1 MGGTQVMFSRYQKFV
16 FGGAKLFALVAAV
29 GFFSTIAGAT
39 QNPEQQAPSLSAQ
52 PIKMALA
59 ATSPRLADSEFC
71 APHCAADF
79 PDYWHLYFAA
89 NNGGGA
95 AVEAPSLLRVPARQL
110 QQEVHI
116 VLATLRAVNIQ
127 VRGQWRAEPSN
138 AFSIYAQDNGQKGI
152 LMLTTSLSDTKVV
165 TVEVKD
171 MFSYLNPLYEDLAA
185 TAFITVQP
193 GMPLARLLSFT
204 PSTVYIGEN
213 VKGVVTLVN
222 YKNAV
227 QGCPPDQ
234 IYSPALLFDDKPN
247 ILGFPDWLSNYDYQ
261 GGFDIESAEYSFDIA
276 PPATPNIY
284 VFSVT
289 AYVSC
294 SLPNGGGDISFSFTD
309 NYTLV
314 VAELSLQFTNA
325 PTDFVAAPAGK
336 VAEVYDVDGRGSYD
350 FTFDL
355 IGGEQYVNA
364 GGNVLFSLGEK
375 DGRLT
380 VHNGVEQKELYR
392 APYLLTVEISD
403 ERSVQNGGPQ
413 AITAVLSVVLMTAI
427 TNAPDV
433 SGLRGEFVYA
443 AGGQARTWQADE
455 DFELLPKINSGATLI
470 VQGGSKIA
478 VQSDSFVFVL
488 EPAVEAR
495 LILINGSS
503 LLGLVTSISDS
514 VEGLTAYYGQE
525 NLLEGEQGV
534 IYQIKA
540 GTQFEKLGNKP
551 LLQCMDFA
559 ELGIEELRYACGV
572 SGEQAQ
578 IAGDS
583 AGRRLRAL
591 ADAAVVPL
599 AAEPSNSL
607 RLDFVSKSLTN
618 KEHGLHFLVT
628 RGSLELPQLLTNYLN
643 MPAYGTGRWLLYD
656 IEDNSNILTVA
667 PGPQLPPF
675 AKLTIHAHQDVV
687 MTVTAANVQTQIG
700 WEVLANT
707 DFEVG
712 EFDGVVRGVTQSS
725 LPPGLITLTVQVT
738 DQFSV
743 LRERYDNYLA
753 TGQVT
758 IFVWE
763 PLSVLSLPQRLT
775 LSHQQAGSVAAFT
788 ASGGDGKYS
797 YTLPQSDKFSLSPG
811 ATSAVLSLRV
821 PPQEGPAILAITV
834 TLRDVIGSLPVQAAA
849 TVEILSPLSLSLAV
863 ADGHVH
869 SEYIGTVARVQGQGG
884 YSDYDYSLVGSAAV
898 FAIDEENGMISI
910 IQAVEGLATL
920 SVTVRVSDKP
930 PLPALPTEA
939 IATMVITVV
948 EAISFGE
955 VPAKLTVIANYW
967 QSLAALEA
975 SGGYG
980 DISLSISGDDSF
992 DSFYLTNGTL
1002 SYGTLYAAPSGDNE
1016 QARMITLV
1024 IVADDTGAAVPEAV
1038 SIAVAVSAKL
1048 AASFA
1053 TRVRTSRQVIGGS
1066 LGYTQT
1072 SGGIAPYTYRL
1083 VDGGFSI
1090 IGGDGGDE
1098 GGDDILVFGS
1108 NHLTVVMTTGQLSVI
1123 AKFDGA
1129 TELTVKWAVNDSDNE
1144 RTPEL
1149 TVTTVVEVVDGVVF
1163 RSSRGYQMEVT
1174 AQVSGHPER
1183 TGALRLFALLATGAD
1198 GEVSYAAPIF
1208 TPSTVAAAFTVLYD
1222 GAGVA
1227 VSLTTYLL
1235 DQPQKLSINIL
1246 ISAEVESQD
1255 VTDEQLLQIMVVQ
1268 PPPVSLSLPLMMT
1281 LYDGGDNCCLVAA
1294 TMTGESGLTPYGYT
1308 LFDDSGNLTIVAE
1321 ENSAVLSLRAKP
1333 TAAATLTV
1341 SLAVFDAYQPPRR
1354 ATVKAM
1360 VTVLAPLTLSLPAQ
1374 VRPLRHEIMEL
1385 IATLAGMGGDAQ
1397 YTYTVL
1403 HLPHDRYRLT
1413 DDHRLSVRLAGVN
1426 SYSVTVVLMDK
1437 IGSTAATAVAS
1448 VSVFSTLAYTA
1459 PDKVSVYSRYTGVV
1473 ATIMASGGDGEYIYT
1488 ASGDDFTIVNN
1499 NGMGVLSLTVAY
1511 AGLTILTVSVGIAD
1525 MIGSQATTATVSLI
1539 IQPPLELSVPS
1550 NIVTVAHMYVGVL
1563 ATLTAAGGSG
1573 AEDSYLYTVA
1583 GSKANLVGNDETATL
1598 SLTLA
1603 HHGAISFTLTAVL
1616 SDTAGN
1622 RPIEEL
1628 ITVSVLPPLGL
1639 LAPATLTISYL
1650 QTGVLAIL
1658 EPSGG
1663 RQPYTHQISE
1673 QAFTVHT
1680 TEAYVPSIDSAGA
1693 TLTSMVQVYALSITE
1708 AQAGLRRPTL
1718 TIVLTD
1724 AIGSPPLT
1732 ATMFIEVR
1740 SSISASVSVLAVVPS
1755 NYTLHVG
1762 RVFASGADDYI
1773 YSVVSPLSLLAID
1786 ADGVISLTAEIIG
1799 ATILYAA
1806 IQVRDSLSPSAI
1818 TLMLTVNMSPPLA
1831 LTAPD
1836 ELSLAYR
1843 SLPVLATL
1851 TMTGGHGEYSLTWSD
1866 LNLFTLSIDAAATV
1880 AVLSLAVAQESPWHT
1895 TLTIVLRDT
1904 LGSPPVVAAV
1914 TMMALPQLVLP
1925 EAFLTI
1931 QNSVYSIAPQDNRT
1945 SVSLQAAGGS
1955 GSYVYSL
1962 ESAQLSVDAATGEL
1976 FVSEDIGGPVT
1987 LTIEALVR
1995 DPISLPQT
2003 QATANILL
2011 VVNPPLEVAGS
2022 AYPLFSGV
2030 VDTAG
2035 KIKPSGAWGRERD
2048 TFSLVRNPN
2057 NAFAVQPDGL
2067 LVITLAQ
2074 PITVLTPVVLV
2085 SNGAE
2090 AMEVSVE
2097 ISVQAE
2103 IGGGDLYEDGEM
2115 LIIGGYRYGAAKQK
2129 ILSSE
2134 VWASDDGIAWE
2145 LRTAAA
2151 EFGPRILPEAIQYKG
2166 RIWLIGGE
2174 SADGLAQDIWSSSDG
2189 GVTWRR
2195 DVEKVPFG
2203 DTFGGALVAYNG
2215 KMWFLS
2221 TGGEV
2226 WNTDN
2231 GIDWN
2236 SVAQGKGYPQRPQGK
2251 YFAEAFGIRI
2261 LLFAGD
2267 GENADIWASSDGAD
2281 WTRTR
2286 NEQNWL
2292 PRDGV
2297 AIEASRRTEDGLAF
2311 NEQIFVVRGGSLNQH
2326 DEILVAK
2333 GGGDEWDLA
2342 SHMPSTVGIDAGRQY
2357 AGFVFY
2363 RGNLYVA
2370 GGRRINGELL
2380 GDVWRGNR
2388 NGLNWKLATGNLGG
2402 RSHHAMIVAKRL
2414 KLPEFSGLQLGDMYV
2429 VGGIYTPG
2437 QVWRYRH
2444 GEWTKMP
2451 VNLNGEYVEMVYY
2464 DDALYAHAKDGGAVG
2479 NLYFTRYPEKG
2490 WNRVANELSNTQLH
2504 MVSYDGK
2511 LITIQDDKVWF
2522 FEDGKWTHKTYE
2534 GRAGGDIDL
2543 VAHKGLLYALGGY
2556 ADSQNGPYFDDVWR
2570 SADGENWTKINDPS
2584 GFPPQAGN
2592 FVSDNEYI
2600 YLMGGHAP
2608 SPTDGA
2614 IGDTSGKGSGDK
2626 RVITQLVLKSTD
2638 AIHWVTLYAPSQVPS
2653 KYGER
2658 APWATG
2664 SDQYESDLAVGS
2676 DGEIYVVG
2684 GSGVKDGFWESTDQ
2698 AESWMDIAAAWDNDE
2713 NQGPGAAVVT
2723 NLDATI
2729 PAVFVLDDTPIIE
2742 IPSGFHGDFPLVTM
2756 EAVGGNRFFKWSI
2769 TDDPYNMFDIGE
2781 ESGIIYAILGLEG
2794 PIPFGGGTFEI
2805 TVRAD
2810 SDIYSDTRRVR
2821 MRILPPVPLQAR
2833 FDTTKG
2839 EFTQQEEGIVGN
2851 LHWVAGAW
2859 GGDEK
2864 YNFYSLVGNPQ
2875 SVFAMDGNA
2884 LVLTVTGMIG
2894 GYTPVVRLSNGGQFV
2909 DIPVTVTVLQPQ
2921 PEGSIHQGDMFVVG
2935 GRIEDGEYGNAVWR
2949 YRDGGW
2955 TRLTAANISDTP
2967 VEKGLEVA
2975 YYQGRLYLLGLGSG
2989 KNHVLSSADGINW
3002 REEAAM
3008 PANRLYHTAVPHEG
3022 KLVVFGGYV
3031 EGESFSIQDPA
3042 VWEFD
3047 GEKWSVIHAESFP
3060 EDVGRYD
3067 FDGVSHRGLL
3077 YASGGQSIASFIGG
3091 STPVYYND
3099 VWVSADGGRS
3109 WKRVDEDAESKYEG
3123 GKGVMLKGIDPDS
3136 GAINLYQVRSR
3147 GGLRATV
3154 WSSLAGVEWTQ
3165 RGVVK
3170 ATVEGQGVLP
3180 VDVDFSDEKSDGAFD
3195 GRRLFVIRD
3204 KACALSDPNSCIY
3217 TVLYGS
3223 ANGQDWKAASDDTGL
3238 PQISEYQ
3245 LVAAPYLDAPTPL
3258 TFDVPNKWVVVPQNY
3273 VGKILTIRAW
3283 GGAGVYSYSLLSQ
3296 QIFSLDQI
3304 SGKISLLQARTSDL
3318 IYVTVRVE
3326 SGGQV
3331 IEQIVQIGSHY
3342 LSLTVQATAI
3352 LVPSNHGGKPFYTAE
3367 AEGGYLP
3374 YTYRANPVSG
3384 QQSQVHI
3391 TPQGELFIPL
3401 VKSSQVQSQEVIV
3414 EVIDAVGDSAEA
3426 VIEIS
3431 VTPPFNWAGVTAINE
3446 VIPYNEKRKLW
3457 DGAGKNFPSG
3467 GLPFAGAQPYLF
3479 SIGVFTST
3487 PGDHNL
3493 SVDVA
3498 TGDVWK
3504 LADGWSGNL
3513 YRQQVQITLIWSDAQ
3528 GDRLFFPRNIEV
3540 GGRLRLE
3547 WDSDRQSIPN
3557 RYAGVIGTLSLQPTD
3572 YPAEAVNYYTNH
3584 YNFDVSADGA
3594 MIANPAP
3601 FGPATVVI
3609 QVWAEND
3616 VLSSAPRMLTIKID
3630 APIKVGASE
3639 RAAADHEFLPM
3650 ASVAENL
3657 MMPPR
3662 NEEPPPS
3669 NILWLSLGS
3678 RCFDDAAVKMTAWQ
3692 NWAGC
3697 GAV

>member
-1 MGGTQVMFSRYQKFV
+1 MGDTQVMFNQYQKFV

-29 GFFSTIAGAT
+29 GFLSTIAGAT

-127 VRGQWRAEPSN
+127 VRGQWRVSEASN

-152 LMLTTSLSDTKVV
+152 LMLTTSLSETKVV

-193 GMPLARLLSFT
+193 GMALPRLLSFT

-227 QGCPPDQ
+227 QGCNPNQ
-234 IYSPALLFDDKPN
+234 IYSSALLFDEPN

-261 GGFDIESAEYSFDIA
+261 GSFDIESAEYSFDIT

-289 AYVSC
+289 ANVSC
-294 SLPNGGGDISFSFTD
+294 RLPNGGGKISFSFTD
-309 NYTLV
+309 NYTLAV
-314 VAELSLQFTNA
+314 EELPLQFTNA

-355 IGGEQYVNA
+355 IGGGLNA
-364 GGNVLFSLGEK
+364 DGNVLFSLGEK

-413 AITAVLSVVLMTAI
+413 AITAVLSVVLMTAV
-427 TNAPDV
+427 TNGKNVPGV

-443 AGGQARTWQADE
+443 AGGQARTFQAME

-488 EPAVEAR
+488 EPGIEDR

-534 IYQIKA
+534 IYQIGA

-551 LLQCMDFA
+551 LLQCIDFA
-559 ELGIEELRYACGV
+559 RLVIPGFRYACGGA
-572 SGEQAQ
+572 GEQAQ

-591 ADAAVVPL
+591 ADAAVAPL
-599 AAEPSNSL
+599 AEEPSNSL
-607 RLDFVSKSLTN
+607 KLDFVSKKLTN

-628 RGSLELPQLLTNYLN
+628 RGSLELPQLLTNYIN

-656 IEDNSNILTVA
+656 IDDNSDILTVA

-687 MTVTAANVQTQIG
+687 MTVTAENVQTQIG

-725 LPPGLITLTVQVT
+725 LPPGLITLTVQVA

-743 LRERYDNYLA
+743 LRARYTNYLA

-811 ATSAVLSLRV
+811 ATSAVLSLMV

-884 YSDYDYSLVGSAAV
+884 YSDYGYSLVGSAAV

-930 PLPALPTEA
+930 PLPALPTEV

-967 QSLAALEA
+967 QFLATLEA

-980 DISLSISGDDSF
+980 DISLSISGDDL
-992 DSFYLTNGTL
+992 FYLTNGTL
-1002 SYGTLYAAPSGDNE
+1002 SYGTLYAAPSGDGE

-1048 AASFA
+1048 AASFDGPV
-1053 TRVRTSRQVIGGS
+1053 TIPRTLFIGG
-1066 LGYTQT
+1066 LGKTQT

-1083 VDGGFSI
+1083 VDVGNSSI
-1090 IGGDGGDE
+1090 SVPDE
-1098 GGDDILVFGS
+1098 GEGAYEIHVFGS
-1108 NHLTVVMTTGQLSVI
+1108 ELLTVVMTTGQLSVI
-1123 AKFDGA
+1123 GKFDDPMLTVKWA
-1129 TELTVKWAVNDSDNE
+1129 FSLTVKWAVNDSDNE

-1149 TVTTVVEVVDGVVF
+1149 TVTTVVEVVDRLVF

-1183 TGALRLFALLATGAD
+1183 TGALRLFTLFAVGAD
-1198 GEVSYAAPIF
+1198 GEVSYAAPTF
-1208 TPSTVAAAFTVLYD
+1208 NPSTVAAAFTVLYD
-1222 GAGVA
+1222 GAGVI
-1227 VSLTTYLL
+1227 VSLTSYLL

-1255 VTDEQLLQIMVVQ
+1255 VTEGQLLQILVVQ
-1268 PPPVSLSLPLMMT
+1268 PPTVSLSLPLMMT

-1321 ENSAVLSLRAKP
+1321 ENSAVLSLRVKP

-1341 SLAVFDAYQPPRR
+1341 SLAVFDAYQPPRS

-1360 VTVLAPLTLSLPAQ
+1360 VTVLA
-1374 VRPLRHEIMEL
+1374 
-1385 IATLAGMGGDAQ
+1385 
-1397 YTYTVL
+1397 
-1403 HLPHDRYRLT
+1403 
-1413 DDHRLSVRLAGVN
+1413 
-1426 SYSVTVVLMDK
+1426 
-1437 IGSTAATAVAS
+1437 
-1448 VSVFSTLAYTA
+1448 
-1459 PDKVSVYSRYTGVV
+1459 
-1473 ATIMASGGDGEYIYT
+1473 
-1488 ASGDDFTIVNN
+1488 
-1499 NGMGVLSLTVAY
+1499 
-1511 AGLTILTVSVGIAD
+1511 
-1525 MIGSQATTATVSLI
+1525 
-1539 IQPPLELSVPS
+1539 
-1550 NIVTVAHMYVGVL
+1550 
-1563 ATLTAAGGSG
+1563 
-1573 AEDSYLYTVA
+1573 
-1583 GSKANLVGNDETATL
+1583 
-1598 SLTLA
+1598 
-1603 HHGAISFTLTAVL
+1603 
-1616 SDTAGN
+1616 
-1622 RPIEEL
+1622 
-1628 ITVSVLPPLGL
+1628 PLGL

-1740 SSISASVSVLAVVPS
+1740 STISASVSVLAVVPS

-1762 RVFASGADDYI
+1762 RVFAAGGDGDYI
-1773 YSVVSPLSLLAID
+1773 YSVVSPLSLFAID

-1806 IQVRDSLSPSAI
+1806 IQVRDSLSPAAI

-1831 LTAPD
+1831 LTAPGK
-1836 ELSLAYR
+1836 LSLAYR

-1866 LNLFTLSIDAAATV
+1866 LSLFALSIDVAATV
-1880 AVLSLAVAQESPWHT
+1880 AVLSLSVAQESPWHT
-1895 TLTIVLRDT
+1895 ILTIVLRDT
-1904 LGSPPVVAAV
+1904 LGSPPVAAAV

-1925 EAFLTI
+1925 EVFLTI

-1955 GSYVYSL
+1955 GNYVYSL

-1987 LTIEALVR
+1987 LTIEALVW
-1995 DPISLPQT
+1995 DTLSLPQT
-2003 QATANILL
+2003 QATANIWL

-2022 AYPLFSGV
+2022 AYPLFNGV

-2035 KIKPSGAWGRERD
+2035 KIKTSGAWGRERD

-2057 NAFAVQPDGL
+2057 NAFAVQPDGF
-2067 LVITLAQ
+2067 LVLTLAQ

-2085 SNGAE
+2085 NNGAE

-2129 ILSSE
+2129 ILSAE
-2134 VWASDDGIAWE
+2134 VWASDDGITWE

-2166 RIWLIGGE
+2166 RIWLVGGE

-2236 SVAQGKGYPQRPQGK
+2236 SVAQGNGYPQRPQGK
-2251 YFAEAFGIRI
+2251 YFAEAFGIRL

-2267 GENADIWASSDGAD
+2267 GENSDIWASSDGTD

-2363 RGNLYVA
+2363 RDNLYVA

-2444 GEWTKMP
+2444 GEWTQMP
-2451 VNLNGEYVEMVYY
+2451 VNLNGQYVEMVYY
-2464 DDALYAHAKDGGAVG
+2464 DDALYAHARDGGAVG

-2490 WNRVANELSNTQLH
+2490 WNRVANELSDTQLH

-2614 IGDTSGKGSGDK
+2614 IGEGGSAGSGDK
-2626 RVITQLVLKSTD
+2626 REITQLVLKSTD

-2658 APWATG
+2658 SPWATG

-2676 DGEIYVVG
+2676 DDEIYVVG

-2698 AESWMDIAAAWDNDE
+2698 AESWINISAAWDIDE

-2794 PIPFGGGTFEI
+2794 PVPFDGGTFEI

-2821 MRILPPVPLQAR
+2821 MRILPQVPLQAR

-2851 LHWVAGAW
+2851 IHWVAGAW
-2859 GGDEK
+2859 GGE
-2864 YNFYSLVGNPQ
+2864 YNFYSLVSNPQ
-2875 SVFAMDGNA
+2875 SAFAMDGNA

-2921 PEGSIHQGDMFVVG
+2921 PEGSIHQGDMFIVG
-2935 GRIEDGEYGNAVWR
+2935 GYEDGYGNAVWR

-2955 TRLTAANISDTP
+2955 NVTVANISDDI
-2967 VEKGLEVA
+2967 EKGLEVA
-2975 YYQGRLYLLGLGSG
+2975 YYQERLYLLGLGAG

-3031 EGESFSIQDPA
+3031 ERADLSGIQDPA

-3060 EDVGRYD
+3060 EDFGRYD

-3077 YASGGQSIASFIGG
+3077 YASGGQSIASFLG
-3091 STPVYYND
+3091 SGTPVYYND

-3109 WKRVDEDAESKYEG
+3109 WKRVDEDAESTYEG

-3136 GAINLYQVRSR
+3136 GAINLYQVRNQ

-3170 ATVEGQGVLP
+3170 TEVINHGVLP
-3180 VDVDFSDEKSDGAFD
+3180 VNVDFSDEKSDGAFD
-3195 GRRLFVIRD
+3195 GRQLFVISD
-3204 KACALSDPNSCIY
+3204 TVCALSDPNSCIH

-3223 ANGQDWKAASDDTGL
+3223 ANGQDWKAASSDSGL
-3238 PQISEYQ
+3238 SQISEYQ
-3245 LVAAPYLDAPTPL
+3245 LVAVPYLDAPTPL
-3258 TFDVPNKWVVVPQNY
+3258 TFDAPKKWVVVPQNY

-3296 QIFSLDQI
+3296 QREIFSLDQI

-3318 IYVTVRVE
+3318 IYATVRVE

-3331 IEQIVQIGSHY
+3331 IEQIIQINSHY
-3342 LSLTVQATAI
+3342 LPLTVRDAGSI

-3391 TPQGELFIPL
+3391 TPQQGELFIPL
-3401 VKSSQVQSQEVIV
+3401 VKSSQVESQKVIV
-3414 EVIDAVGDSAEA
+3414 EVIDAIGDSAETE
-3426 VIEIS
+3426 IEIS
-3431 VTPPFNWAGVTAINE
+3431 VTPPFIWAGVTAINE
-3446 VIPYNEKRKLW
+3446 VIPYNEERKLW

-3479 SIGVFTST
+3479 SIGVFTGT

-3493 SVDVA
+3493 SVDAA

-3504 LADGWSGNL
+3504 VADGWSGNL
-3513 YRQQVQITLIWSDAQ
+3513 YRQQVQITLIWSDAL
-3528 GDRLFFPRNIEV
+3528 GEHMFFTRNIEV

-3547 WDSDRQSIPN
+3547 WDSDRQSIPS

-3572 YPAEAVNYYTNH
+3572 YPAGAVNYYTDH

-3650 ASVAENL
+3650 ASAAENL

-3662 NEEPPPS
+3662 NEEPQPP

-3692 NWAGC
+3692 NWAVC

>member
-1 MGGTQVMFSRYQKFV
+1 MGDTQVMLSQYQKFV

-29 GFFSTIAGAT
+29 GFLSTIAGAT
-39 QNPEQQAPSLSAQ
+39 QNPEQQAPSLNAQ
-52 PIKMALA
+52 PIKMAWA

-79 PDYWHLYFAA
+79 PDYWHLYLAA
-89 NNGGGA
+89 NNGEEA

-110 QQEVHI
+110 QEGHI

-127 VRGQWRAEPSN
+127 VRGQWHAEPSN

-152 LMLTTSLSDTKVV
+152 LMLTTSLSETKVV

-204 PSTVYIGEN
+204 PSTVYIGEKN

-227 QGCPPDQ
+227 QGCNPQQ
-234 IYSPALLFDDKPN
+234 IYSPYLFSDEPN
-247 ILGFPDWLSNYDYQ
+247 IFGFPDWLSNYNSKENFAID
-261 GGFDIESAEYSFDIA
+261 SAEYSFDIA
-276 PPATPNIY
+276 PPATSNIH

-289 AYVSC
+289 AKVYC
-294 SLPNGGGDISFSFTD
+294 YLPNNNLLAFSFTD
-309 NYTLV
+309 NYTLAV
-314 VAELSLQFTNA
+314 EELPLQFTNA

-350 FTFDL
+350 FTFTL
-355 IGGEQYVNA
+355 IGGGQYVNA
-364 GGNVLFSLGEK
+364 DNDALFSLGEK

-403 ERSVQNGGPQ
+403 DRPVQNGGPQ
-413 AITAVLSVVLMTAI
+413 AITAALSVVLMTVI
-427 TNAPDV
+427 TNGKNAGV
-433 SGLRGEFVYA
+433 NGVRGEFVYT
-443 AGGQARTWQADE
+443 AGGQARTLQADE

-470 VQGGSKIA
+470 VRGGSKIA

-488 EPAVEAR
+488 EPGYEDR

-514 VEGLTAYYGQE
+514 VEGLTAYYGKE

-534 IYQIKA
+534 IYQIGA

-551 LLQCMDFA
+551 LLQCIDFGR
-559 ELGIEELRYACGV
+559 LGIKELRYACGV

-578 IAGDS
+578 IVGDS
-583 AGRRLRAL
+583 AGRRLRTL

-618 KEHGLHFLVT
+618 KEDDLHFLVT

-656 IEDNSNILTVA
+656 IEDNSDILTVA
-667 PGPQLPPF
+667 PGPQMPPF

-707 DFEVG
+707 DFVVG

-725 LPPGLITLTVQVT
+725 LPPGLITLTVQVA

-743 LRERYDNYLA
+743 LRPQRYTNYLA

-763 PLSVLSLPQRLT
+763 PLEQSAPPTLTVPHLFGGVLATLTAAGGDGQYTYDTAAADFSLLPAEAGAEVVLSVLTPQEGFAQHIITVVLRDSAGSRAAASTVTVIFRAPVSLSAMGVITVHSEYVGVVTTLKASLEGGDYIYSPIGISPQLSVGIDDGVVAITAGVAEETLLLLTAQVQANTNPPSYGTVTVMVKVLPPLELAAPSPVTVVHLYTGIVATLSAAGGNGVAASYSYAIDSTLFDVSNNEGERILLLTAAQNGAMRLTGSVVLSDMINSPPATAVVTVEVLPPLSVLALPQRLT

-788 ASGGDGKYS
+788 ASGGDGNYS
-797 YTLPQSDKFSLSPG
+797 YTLPQSDKFSLLPG

-821 PPQEGPAILAITV
+821 PPQEGPAILAVTV
-834 TLRDVIGSLPVQAAA
+834 TLRDAIGSLPVQAAA

-884 YSDYDYSLVGSAAV
+884 YSDYGYSLVGSAAV
-898 FAIDEENGMISI
+898 FAIDEANGMISI

-967 QSLAALEA
+967 QFLATLEA

-980 DISLSISGDDSF
+980 DISLSISGDDL
-992 DSFYLTNGTL
+992 FYLTNGTL
-1002 SYGTLYAAPSGDNE
+1002 SYGTLYATPSGDDE

-1053 TRVRTSRQVIGGS
+1053 TRVRTSRQVIDGS

-1090 IGGDGGDE
+1090 IGGDGGGD
-1098 GGDDILVFGS
+1098 GGGGLPVVGS
-1108 NHLTVVMTTGQLSVI
+1108 SHLTVVMTTGQLSVI

-1183 TGALRLFALLATGAD
+1183 TGALELFTLFAVGAD

-1208 TPSTVAAAFTVLYD
+1208 IPSTVAAAFTVLYD
-1222 GAGVA
+1222 GAGVV
-1227 VSLTTYLL
+1227 VSLTSYLL

-1255 VTDEQLLQIMVVQ
+1255 VTDEQLLQILVVQ

-1294 TMTGESGLTPYGYT
+1294 TITGESGLTPYGYT

-1321 ENSAVLSLRAKP
+1321 ENSTVLSLRVKP

-1341 SLAVFDAYQPPRR
+1341 SLAVFDAYQPPRS

-1360 VTVLAPLTLSLPAQ
+1360 VTVLA
-1374 VRPLRHEIMEL
+1374 
-1385 IATLAGMGGDAQ
+1385 
-1397 YTYTVL
+1397 
-1403 HLPHDRYRLT
+1403 
-1413 DDHRLSVRLAGVN
+1413 
-1426 SYSVTVVLMDK
+1426 
-1437 IGSTAATAVAS
+1437 
-1448 VSVFSTLAYTA
+1448 
-1459 PDKVSVYSRYTGVV
+1459 
-1473 ATIMASGGDGEYIYT
+1473 
-1488 ASGDDFTIVNN
+1488 
-1499 NGMGVLSLTVAY
+1499 
-1511 AGLTILTVSVGIAD
+1511 
-1525 MIGSQATTATVSLI
+1525 
-1539 IQPPLELSVPS
+1539 
-1550 NIVTVAHMYVGVL
+1550 
-1563 ATLTAAGGSG
+1563 
-1573 AEDSYLYTVA
+1573 
-1583 GSKANLVGNDETATL
+1583 
-1598 SLTLA
+1598 
-1603 HHGAISFTLTAVL
+1603 
-1616 SDTAGN
+1616 
-1622 RPIEEL
+1622 
-1628 ITVSVLPPLGL
+1628 PLGL

-1806 IQVRDSLSPSAI
+1806 VQVRDSLSPAAI

-1836 ELSLAYR
+1836 KLSLAYR

-1866 LNLFTLSIDAAATV
+1866 LNLFTLSIDVAATV

-1955 GSYVYSL
+1955 GNYVYSL

-2011 VVNPPLEVAGS
+2011 VVNSPLEVAGS

-2090 AMEVSVE
+2090 TMEVSVE

-2129 ILSSE
+2129 ILSAE

-2267 GENADIWASSDGAD
+2267 GENADIWASSDGTD

-2570 SADGENWTKINDPS
+2570 SADGENWTKINDPA

-2608 SPTDGA
+2608 SPTDG
-2614 IGDTSGKGSGDK
+2614 GSGEGGSGGSGDK
-2626 RVITQLVLKSTD
+2626 REITQLVLKSTD

-2653 KYGER
+2653 KYGKR

-2664 SDQYESDLAVGS
+2664 GDQYESDLAVGS

-2684 GSGVKDGFWESTDQ
+2684 GSGVKDGFWESEDQ

-2794 PIPFGGGTFEI
+2794 PVPFDGGTFEI

-2810 SDIYSDTRRVR
+2810 SDIYSDMERVR
-2821 MRILPPVPLQAR
+2821 MRILPPVSLQAR

-2851 LHWVAGAW
+2851 IHWVAGAW

-2864 YNFYSLVGNPQ
+2864 YNFYSLVSNPQ
-2875 SVFAMDGNA
+2875 SAFAMDGNA

-2894 GYTPVVRLSNGGQFV
+2894 RGYTPVVRLSNGGQFV
-2909 DIPVTVTVLQPQ
+2909 DIPVAVTVLQPA
-2921 PEGSIHQGDMFVVG
+2921 GSINQGDMFIVG
-2935 GRIEDGEYGNAVWR
+2935 GYEDGAYGNAVWR

-2955 TRLTAANISDTP
+2955 NVTVANISDTI
-2967 VEKGLEVA
+2967 EKGVEVA

-2989 KNHVLSSADGINW
+2989 KNHVLSSADGISW

-3008 PANRLYHTAVPHEG
+3008 PDSRIYHTAVPHEG

-3031 EGESFSIQDPA
+3031 EDANFNPKDPA

-3060 EDVGRYD
+3060 EAFGRYD

-3077 YASGGQSIASFIGG
+3077 YASGGQSIASFISS

-3165 RGVVK
+3165 RGVVE
-3170 ATVEGQGVLP
+3170 TEVINHGVLP

-3195 GRRLFVIRD
+3195 GRQLFVISD
-3204 KACALSDPNSCIY
+3204 TVCTLSTPKHCVH

-3223 ANGQDWKAASDDTGL
+3223 ANGQDWKSVASDDTGL

-3467 GLPFAGAQPYLF
+3467 GLPLAGAQPYLF

-3528 GDRLFFPRNIEV
+3528 GDRLFFTRNIEV

-3601 FGPATVVI
+3601 FGPATVII

-3650 ASVAENL
+3650 ASAAENL

-3662 NEEPPPS
+3662 NEEPQPP

>member
-1 MGGTQVMFSRYQKFV
+1 MLSQYQKFV
-16 FGGAKLFALVAAV
+16 FGGAKLFALMAAV

-39 QNPEQQAPSLSAQ
+39 QNPEQQARSLNAQ
-52 PIKMALA
+52 PIKMAWA
-59 ATSPRLADSEFC
+59 AASPRLADSESC

-79 PDYWHLYFAA
+79 PDYWHLYLAA
-89 NNGGGA
+89 NNGEEA
-95 AVEAPSLLRVPARQL
+95 AVEGPSLLRVPAMQL
-110 QQEVHI
+110 QDGHI

-127 VRGQWRAEPSN
+127 VRGQWHAEPSN
-138 AFSIYAQDNGQKGI
+138 AFSIYAQDNGQTGI
-152 LMLTTSLSDTKVV
+152 LMLTTSLQETKVV

-193 GMPLARLLSFT
+193 GVPLPRLLSFT
-204 PSTVYIGEN
+204 PSTVYIGDKN
-213 VKGVVTLVN
+213 AKGVVTLVN

-227 QGCPPDQ
+227 QGCDPQQ
-234 IYSPALLFDDKPN
+234 IYSPALFGEPN
-247 ILGFPDWLSNYDYQ
+247 ILGFPDWLSNYHSKEK
-261 GGFDIESAEYSFDIA
+261 FAIESAEYSFDIE

-289 AYVSC
+289 ANVYC
-294 SLPNGGGDISFSFTD
+294 DFPNSADLISFTD
-309 NYTLV
+309 NYTLA
-314 VAELSLQFTNA
+314 VAELPLQFTNA

-336 VAEVYDVDGRGSYD
+336 VAEVYDLDGRGSYD
-350 FTFDL
+350 FTFVL
-355 IGGEQYVNA
+355 IGGGQYVNA
-364 GGNVLFSLGEK
+364 DGNVLFSLGK

-380 VHNGVEQKELYR
+380 VHNGVERKELYR
-392 APYLLTVEISD
+392 APYLLTVEMSD
-403 ERSVQNGGPQ
+403 DRPAQNGGRQ
-413 AITAVLSVVLMTAI
+413 AITAALSVVLMTAI
-427 TNAPDV
+427 TNGKNVPGV
-433 SGLRGEFVYA
+433 SGLQGEFVYA
-443 AGGQARTWQADE
+443 AGGQARTLQADE
-455 DFELLPKINSGATLI
+455 DFDLLPKINSGATLI

-488 EPAVEAR
+488 EPGYEDR

-514 VEGLTAYYGQE
+514 VEGLTAYYGKE

-534 IYQIKA
+534 IYQIGA
-540 GTQFEKLGNKP
+540 QFEKLSDKP
-551 LLQCMDFA
+551 LFQCIDFGR
-559 ELGIEELRYACGV
+559 LGIHEELRYACGV
-572 SGEQAQ
+572 LGEQAQ

-583 AGRRLRAL
+583 AGRRLRTL
-591 ADAAVVPL
+591 AGAAVAPL
-599 AAEPSNSL
+599 AEEPSNSL
-607 RLDFVSKSLTN
+607 RLDFVAKQLTN
-618 KEHGLHFLVT
+618 KPPTNKYRLHFLVT
-628 RGSLELPQLLTNYLN
+628 RGSLELPRLLTNYIN

-687 MTVTAANVQTQIG
+687 MTVTAENVQTQIG

-743 LRERYDNYLA
+743 LRARYTNYLA

-797 YTLPQSDKFSLSPG
+797 YTLPQSDKFSLLPG

-884 YSDYDYSLVGSAAV
+884 YSDYEYSLVGSAAV
-898 FAIDEENGMISI
+898 FAIDEANGMISI

-967 QSLAALEA
+967 QFLATLEA

-980 DISLSISGDDSF
+980 DISLSISGD

-1002 SYGTLYAAPSGDNE
+1002 SYGTLYAAPSGDDE

-1053 TRVRTSRQVIGGS
+1053 TRVRISRQVIGS
-1066 LGYTQT
+1066 LGKTQT

-1098 GGDDILVFGS
+1098 GGGGLPVFGS
-1108 NHLTVVMTTGQLSVI
+1108 NYLTVVMTTGQLSVI

-1149 TVTTVVEVVDGVVF
+1149 TVTTVVEVVDGLVF
-1163 RSSRGYQMEVT
+1163 RSSAGRGYQVELT

-1183 TGALRLFALLATGAD
+1183 TGALGLFTLFATGAD
-1198 GEVSYAAPIF
+1198 GEVSYDAPIF
-1208 TPSTVAAAFTVLYD
+1208 NPPTVAVAFTVLYD
-1222 GAGVA
+1222 GAGVT
-1227 VSLTTYLL
+1227 VSLTAYLQ
-1235 DQPQKLSINIL
+1235 DEPPKLSINI
-1246 ISAEVESQD
+1246 IVSAQVEGQEVTE
-1255 VTDEQLLQIMVVQ
+1255 EQLLQIMVVQ
-1268 PPPVSLSLPLMMT
+1268 PPPVSLALPLMMT

-1321 ENSAVLSLRAKP
+1321 ENSVVLSLRVKQ
-1333 TAAATLTV
+1333 TVAATLTV

-1374 VRPLRHEIMEL
+1374 VRPLPHEIMGL

-1413 DDHRLSVRLAGVN
+1413 DDHRLSVRLAGEN

-1448 VSVFSTLAYTA
+1448 VSVLAPLTYAA
-1459 PDKVSVYSRYTGVV
+1459 PDKVRVYSRYIGEV
-1473 ATIMASGGDGEYIYT
+1473 AAVTASGGDGEYIYT
-1488 ASGDDFTIVNN
+1488 ASGDEFAIVNN
-1499 NGMGVLSLTVAY
+1499 NGEGVLSLTVAY
-1511 AGLTILTVSVGIAD
+1511 VGLAILTVSVSIAD
-1525 MIGSQATTATVSLI
+1525 MIGSQATTAKISLI
-1539 IQPPLELSVPS
+1539 IQPPLELSAPS

-1583 GSKANLVGNDETATL
+1583 GGKANLVGNDEMATL

-1603 HHGAISFTLTAVL
+1603 HRGAISFTLTAVL
-1616 SDTAGN
+1616 SDTADN

-1650 QTGVLAIL
+1650 QTGVLMIL

-1673 QAFTVHT
+1673 QAFTVRT

-1732 ATMFIEVR
+1732 ATMFIDVR
-1740 SSISASVSVLAVVPS
+1740 STISASVSVLAIVPS

-1762 RVFASGADDYI
+1762 RIFASGAADYI
-1773 YSVVSPLSLLAID
+1773 YSVMSPLSLFAID
-1786 ADGVISLTAEIIG
+1786 ADGVISLTAEITG

-1806 IQVRDSLSPSAI
+1806 VQVRDSYSPLAL
-1818 TLMLTVNMSPPLA
+1818 TLMFTVNMSPPLA

-1836 ELSLAYR
+1836 ELTLAYR

-1851 TMTGGHGEYSLTWSD
+1851 TMTGGHGEYSFTLSD
-1866 LNLFTLSIDAAATV
+1866 LSLFTLSIDAAATV
-1880 AVLSLAVAQESPWHT
+1880 AVLSLSVAQESPWHT

-1914 TMMALPQLVLP
+1914 TMTALPQLVLP
-1925 EAFLTI
+1925 EVFLTI
-1931 QNSVYSIAPQDNRT
+1931 RNSAYSTAPDNRT
-1945 SVSLQAAGGS
+1945 TVSLQAAGGS
-1955 GSYVYSL
+1955 GNYVYSL
-1962 ESAQLSVDAATGEL
+1962 ESALTLSVDAATGEL
-1976 FVSEDIGGPVT
+1976 FLSKDISGPVT
-1987 LTIEALVR
+1987 LKIEALVQ
-1995 DPISLPQT
+1995 DPLSLPQA
-2003 QATANILL
+2003 QATANIWL
-2011 VVNPPLEVAGS
+2011 VVNPPLEAAGS

-2035 KIKPSGAWGRERD
+2035 KIKASGAWGRGRD
-2048 TFSLVRNPN
+2048 TFSLVRNPD

-2067 LVITLAQ
+2067 LVLTLAQ

-2129 ILSSE
+2129 ILSAE
-2134 VWASDDGIAWE
+2134 VWASDDGITWE

-2166 RIWLIGGE
+2166 RIWLVGGE

-2221 TGGEV
+2221 TSGEV

-2236 SVAQGKGYPQRPQGK
+2236 SVAQGNGYPQRPQGK
-2251 YFAEAFGIRI
+2251 YFAEAFGIRL

-2286 NEQNWL
+2286 NEQNWR

-2311 NEQIFVVRGGSLNQH
+2311 NEQIFVMRGGLLNQH

-2402 RSHHAMIVAKRL
+2402 RSHHAMIVAKRV

-2429 VGGIYTPG
+2429 AGGERTSG
-2437 QVWRYRH
+2437 QVHRYRH
-2444 GEWTKMP
+2444 GEWKRLKK
-2451 VNLNGEYVEMVYY
+2451 NIAGGQYVEMVYY
-2464 DDALYAHAKDGGAVG
+2464 EDALYAHAKHGGKVVS
-2479 NLYFTRYPEKG
+2479 LYVTRDPEKG
-2490 WNRVANELSNTQLH
+2490 WNSVANELSDTQIH

-2511 LITIQDDKVWF
+2511 IITIQDDKVWF
-2522 FEDGKWTHKTYE
+2522 FEDGEWTHRPYK
-2534 GRAGGDIDL
+2534 GRAGQDIDL

-2556 ADSQNGPYFDDVWR
+2556 ADFQNGPYFDDVWR
-2570 SADGENWTKINDPS
+2570 SADGENWTKINNSS

-2600 YLMGGHAP
+2600 YLIGGHGIAL
-2608 SPTDGA
+2608 TTGGLGE
-2614 IGDTSGKGSGDK
+2614 GDTATYNLGDDDLGE
-2626 RVITQLVLKSTD
+2626 ITQLVLRSTD
-2638 AIHWVTLYAPSQVPS
+2638 AIHWVTLYAPKGNIIS
-2653 KYGER
+2653 KKNR
-2658 APWATG
+2658 TAPWDIG

-2676 DGEIYVVG
+2676 DDEIYVVG
-2684 GSGVKDGFWESTDQ
+2684 GSSVKGGFWESRDQ
-2698 AESWMDIAAAWDNDE
+2698 AETWTNITVAWSADE
-2713 NQGPGAAVVT
+2713 NQGPGVAVVT

-2729 PAVFVLDDTPIIE
+2729 PAVFILDDVPIIE
-2742 IPSGFHGDFPLVTM
+2742 ISSGFHGDVPLVTM
-2756 EAVGGNRFFKWSI
+2756 EAVGGNQFFKWSI
-2769 TDDPYNMFDIGE
+2769 IDDPYNMFDIGKD
-2781 ESGIIYAILGLEG
+2781 SGIIYAILGLEG
-2794 PIPFGGGTFEI
+2794 PIPFDEERTFEI
-2805 TVRAD
+2805 IVRAD
-2810 SDIYSDTRRVR
+2810 SDLYSDVQEVQV
-2821 MRILPPVPLQAR
+2821 RILSPVSLQAR

-2839 EFTQQEEGIVGN
+2839 EFTQQEKGIVGN
-2851 LHWVAGAW
+2851 LHWAAGAW
-2859 GGDEK
+2859 GGDER

-2875 SVFAMDGNA
+2875 SAFAMDGNA

-2894 GYTPVVRLSNGGQFV
+2894 GAYAPVVRLSNGGQFV
-2909 DIPVTVTVLQPQ
+2909 DTPVAVTVLQPAGGLN
-2921 PEGSIHQGDMFVVG
+2921 EGDLFMVG
-2935 GRIEDGEYGNAVWR
+2935 GREVGKEYSNEVWR
-2949 YRDGGW
+2949 NRRQIWERMTD
-2955 TRLTAANISDTP
+2955 NISDLD

-2975 YYQGRLYLLGLGSG
+2975 YYQGRLYLLGLGVG
-2989 KNHVLSSADGINW
+2989 KHVLSSADGINW

-3008 PANRLYHTAVPHEG
+3008 PANRTYHTAVPHKG

-3031 EGESFSIQDPA
+3031 EGEDFSTQDPA

-3060 EDVGRYD
+3060 DGFGRYD

-3077 YASGGQSIASFIGG
+3077 YASGGQNIASFIVG
-3091 STPVYYND
+3091 STPEYYND

-3109 WKRVDEDAESKYEG
+3109 WKRVDEDADSKYG
-3123 GKGVMLKGIDPDS
+3123 GGRGVMLKGIDPDS
-3136 GAINLYQVRSR
+3136 GAINLYQVRSQ
-3147 GGLRATV
+3147 GGRATV

-3165 RGVVK
+3165 RGDLR
-3170 ATVEGQGVLP
+3170 A
-3180 VDVDFSDEKSDGAFD
+3180 DFSDERNDGASDGRKLFILRELHCSTPGAAFCD
-3195 GRRLFVIRD
+3195 YM
-3204 KACALSDPNSCIY
+3204 ALA
-3217 TVLYGS
+3217 GS
-3223 ANGQDWKAASDDTGL
+3223 ADGQNWESRAFSIL
-3238 PQISEYQ
+3238 ERREYQ
-3245 LVAAPYLDAPTPL
+3245 LVAVPILDAPTPL
-3258 TFDVPNKWVVVPQNY
+3258 TFDVPKKWVVVPQNY

-3296 QIFSLDQI
+3296 QREIFSLDQI
-3304 SGKISLLQARTSDL
+3304 GGKISLLQARTSDL
-3318 IYVTVRVE
+3318 IYATVRVE

-3331 IEQIVQIGSHY
+3331 IERIVQIGSHE
-3342 LSLTVQATAI
+3342 LSLAIHGDTI

-3367 AEGGYLP
+3367 AEGGSLP
-3374 YTYRANPVSG
+3374 YTYRINPVIG
-3384 QQSQVHI
+3384 QQNQVHI

-3401 VKSSQVQSQEVIV
+3401 VKLSEVQSQKVIV
-3414 EVIDAVGDSAEA
+3414 EVRDAAGNSAETE
-3426 VIEIS
+3426 IQIS
-3431 VTPPFNWAGVTAINE
+3431 VPPLFSWAGVAAINE
-3446 VIPYNEKRKLW
+3446 VIPYNEERKLW
-3457 DGAGKNFPSG
+3457 AGAGKNFPSG

-3493 SVDVA
+3493 SVDAA
-3498 TGDVWK
+3498 TGDIWK
-3504 LADGWSGNL
+3504 VADGWSGNL
-3513 YRQQVQITLIWSDAQ
+3513 YRQQVQITLIWSDAL
-3528 GDRLFFPRNIEV
+3528 GNRLLLTRNIEV

-3547 WDSDRQSIPN
+3547 WDSDRQSIPS

-3572 YPAEAVNYYTNH
+3572 YPAGAVNYYTDN

-3616 VLSSAPRMLTIKID
+3616 VLSSASRMLTIKID
-3630 APIKVGASE
+3630 APIKVGASN

-3650 ASVAENL
+3650 ASAAENL

-3678 RCFDDAAVKMTAWQ
+3678 RCFDDAAKMTAWQ
-3692 NWAGC
+3692 NWVGC